1 MSRLLFHECLGR
13 GGYGEVYRCTWV
25 RRHVE
30 LEVAVKVLNASV
42 AKGSQAQKRLKDEA
56 RLLGALTHP
65 GILRVYDL
73 VELRGSVAM
82 LAEYVPGADLDRCVL
97 EGLPSKALLECLS
110 RVASALAAAWGD
122 LSPVSGRPL
131 RLVHRDVK
139 PENIRISPSGEV
151 KLLDFGVARAAEM
164 RREAQTATNTVM
176 GSYRYMAPERFDT
189 GLEPHPSVDVF
200 AIGCILYEGLAF
212 RRLFEHLSMR
222 EMLVLSLP
230 GTERYEDYIEER
242 LGELPPGTQASTI
255 QLIRRLVSRDPAH
268 RPMPGRL
275 AALCDDEAD
284 RQDGQGLSPWCRAQE
299 WGGGP
304 INRGEWTDLAVD
316 VKTAPSGQHEL
327 APGFDGQSGSN
338 TLKGAEFETRD
349 FLQAPGF
356 APGDLRPP
364 ADAPT
369 EPTADDEETAG
380 PTEDT
385 HPDTLNRVE
394 IPEDEPTQ
402 GTPRPLP
409 PPPPPVS
416 SSTRDPAPARMDA
429 PPVPVPKPPEQ
440 SSEALAPSSA
450 LTYGDPDETLQQ
462 PRTFLPPPAPDAPPT
477 NPVDVPEP
485 PARLESPP
493 PRDEDGVVTREH
505 SVPQEVVTFPVR
517 TRDRDFDPDAIDEFD
532 AIPSVADPDRTQT
545 EAVDL
550 ARVREKIEEERRRFR
565 QRRLR
570 TDELEATE
578 DHTTTE
584 SPRDSIPDDLF
595 DVPITR
601 EANLPDGVLEAV
613 DPDEV
618 DTDEPAGPSSPSDEP
633 TQVLETADE
642 PDPTP
647 VPRPVSKAARRARP
661 PVRPAAG
668 SAIIANLAVL
678 GLLLALAFVILV
690 VWVVLG

>member
-30 LEVAVKVLNASV
+30 LEIAVKVLNASV

-82 LAEYVPGADLDRCVL
+82 LAEYLPGADLDRCVL
-97 EGLPSKALLECLS
+97 EGMPSKALLECLS
-110 RVASALAAAWGD
+110 RVSSALAAAWGD

-139 PENIRISPSGEV
+139 PENIRITPHGDV

-200 AIGCILYEGLAF
+200 ALGCILYEGLAF

-230 GTERYEDYIEER
+230 GTERYENYIEER
-242 LGELPPGTQASTI
+242 LAELPPGTQNSTV

-284 RQDGQGLSPWCRAQE
+284 RQKGQGLSPWCRGHE
-299 WGGGP
+299 WNQVP
-304 INRGEWTDLAVD
+304 LNRGEWTDLAVE
-316 VKTAPSGQHEL
+316 VKTAASGQHPIEPQMGFR
-327 APGFDGQSGSN
+327 APSASD
-338 TLKGAEFETRD
+338 TLRV
-349 FLQAPGF
+349 
-356 APGDLRPP
+356 PP
-364 ADAPT
+364 P
-369 EPTADDEETAG
+369 DD

-385 HPDTLNRVE
+385 RPDTLRKVE
-394 IPEDEPTQ
+394 LDEDEPTQ

-409 PPPPPVS
+409 PPRPPVS
-416 SSTRDPAPARMDA
+416 SSTRDPAPPRMEA

-440 SSEALAPSSA
+440 LPRPRPAPPSA
-450 LTYGDPDETLQQ
+450 DSAGPVASAPLTYGDPDETLQQ
-462 PRTFLPPPAPDAPPT
+462 PRTFKPPPAATHRPARVEPADPT
-477 NPVDVPEP
+477 DVPEP
-485 PARLESPP
+485 PARLDVPTP
-493 PRDEDGVVTREH
+493 PRPVDQDGIVTRDN
-505 SVPQEVVTFPVR
+505 PLPDPLGDRGGF
-517 TRDRDFDPDAIDEFD
+517 TRDSDYDPDTIDEFD
-532 AIPSVADPDRTQT
+532 TIPPVADPDRTLT
-545 EAVDL
+545 ENVDL
-550 ARVREKIEEERRRFR
+550 ANIRERIEAEKERFR
-565 QRRLR
+565 LQRQR
-570 TDELEATE
+570 TEEPDEGPTAEHTE
-578 DHTTTE
+578 DV
-584 SPRDSIPDDLF
+584 PDDLF

-601 EANLPDGVLEAV
+601 ESNVPDSVKRAI

-618 DTDEPAGPSSPSDEP
+618 ETDEPITPPTPRPAAERTPDLELPEPSEED
-633 TQVLETADE
+633 

-647 VPRPVSKAARRARP
+647 VPRPTSKAARRGRAPRSGAG
-661 PVRPAAG
+661 AAMSSNG
-668 SAIIANLAVL
+668 AIIANLAVL
-678 GLLLALAFVILV
+678 GLLTALGFLILVLWLAF
-690 VWVVLG
+690 G